1 MVHATGYVDKD
12 SDLGNGKATVK
23 LFSLTNKLEPV
34 YLKTSPESIDFIT
47 YKSKKIS
54 FECSQMEKQKL
65 FDYLISIGFQNINK
79 NEINELRDAMTFIN
93 YGPKAILLQGQTKY
107 IVVTK

>member
-1 MVHATGYVDKD
+1 MVHATGFVDED
-12 SDLGNGKATVK
+12 SDLGNGQATVK
-23 LFSLTNKLEPV
+23 LFSLANKLESV

-65 FDYLISIGFQNINK
+65 FDYLISIGFKNINS
-79 NEINELRDAMTFIN
+79 NEISELRDAMTFIN
-93 YGPKAILLQGQTKY
+93 YGAKATLLKGQTKY
-107 IVVTK
+107 IVVNN